1 MLTGWTRGFTAVVG
15 SRRLLAVAGLAALV
29 VAFVPA
35 AAGGMDR
42 GGRAAASAAQ
52 SWPVAGQNVAN
63 TRDQAA
69 ESRISA
75 ANVGQLVQKW
85 SVTTAGDVTATPTV
99 MNGVLYFPDMG
110 GMLWAVG
117 TGGKVH
123 WSQTVASYTGIAGDI
138 SRNSPAIDGGELIT
152 GDGFN
157 LNKLNAGAHVFAVNR
172 TTGALLWS
180 VQVDTDPASIVTGSP
195 TVYNGVVYV
204 GVSSYDESDSSLCC
218 TFRGAV
224 VALSAATGQIL
235 WKTYT
240 VPSDSNA
247 GDSNLPGDYSGGA
260 VWGSAPVV
268 DPATG
273 LLYVATGDN
282 YSVPPGTCQ
291 KPRQKN
297 CQPPVASDYFDSILA
312 LQLST
317 GAVAWDYHTV
327 AADAY
332 SGTCTTLCGPDD
344 DFASS
349 PNLITTTNPVT
360 GTSEQLIGAGQKSG
374 YYWALDPATG
384 QLVWRTKIG
393 PGGGGGGIFWGSA
406 TDGTNIYSAEA
417 DASKAPYTLQGSGP
431 SAGQTITGGSWTA
444 MNAATGAILWQ
455 TPDPQSASDTGYVSV
470 ANGVVYADSNA
481 STGTNMY
488 ALDASTG
495 AVLWSFASGGEVRS
509 GAAIVGPKVY
519 WGSGYRGGHNNKLY
533 AFGLPAGSPAAG
545 WSRHVRQRP
554 FKQICCQPLP

>member
-1 MLTGWTRGFTAVVG
+1 MLTAWMRGLAAVG
-15 SRRLLAVAGLAALV
+15 ERRRLRAAVGLAALV
-29 VAFVPA
+29 VTFLPA

-42 GGRAAASAAQ
+42 SGGGAASVPQ
-52 SWPVAGQNVAN
+52 SWQVAGQNVAN

-69 ESRISA
+69 ESLISA
-75 ANVGQLVQKW
+75 ANVSQLKRKW
-85 SVTTAGDVTATPTV
+85 SVTTAGDVTATPT
-99 MNGVLYFPDMG
+99 MQNGVLYFPDMG
-110 GMLWAVG
+110 GKLWAV
-117 TGGKVH
+117 TSAGKVV
-123 WSQTVASYTGIAGDI
+123 WSNTVASYTGVTGDV
-138 SRNSPAIDGGELIT
+138 SRDSPAIDGAELIT
-152 GDGFN
+152 GDGFH

-224 VALSAATGQIL
+224 VALDAATGQTL
-235 WKTYT
+235 WKAYT
-240 VPSDSNA
+240 VPSNNNDS
-247 GDSNLPGDYSGGA
+247 DSNLPGYYSGGA

-282 YSVPPGTCQ
+282 YSVPAGTCQ
-291 KPRQKN
+291 KPNQQN
-297 CQPPVASDYFDSILA
+297 CQPPAANDRFDSILA

-317 GAVAWDYHTV
+317 GAVAWDYPTV

-332 SGTCTTLCGPDD
+332 NGTCKTLCGPDD

-360 GTSEQLIGAGQKSG
+360 GASEQLIGAGQKSG

-393 PGGGGGGIFWGSA
+393 PGGASGGIFWGSA

-417 DASKAPYTLQGSGP
+417 DAPKKPYTLQGSGP
-431 SAGQTITGGSWTA
+431 YAGQTITGGAWTA
-444 MNAATGAILWQ
+444 MNAATGQILWQ
-455 TPDPQSASDTGYVSV
+455 TPDPQSATDTGYVSV

-481 STGTNMY
+481 RTGTNMY
-488 ALDASTG
+488 ALDANTG
-495 AVLWSFASGGEVRS
+495 TILWSFASGGEVRS

-519 WGSGYRGGHNNKLY
+519 WGSGYSGGHNNTLY
-533 AFGLPAGSPAAG
+533 AFGLPAGARHSP
-545 WSRHVRQRP
+545 
-554 FKQICCQPLP
+554 

>member
-1 MLTGWTRGFTAVVG
+1 MAMGWMRGFTAVG
-15 SRRLLAVAGLAALV
+15 RSRRVRAAVASAALV

-42 GGRAAASAAQ
+42 AGGAAAVAAQ
-52 SWPVAGQNVAN
+52 SWTVAGQNVAN

-69 ESRISA
+69 ESLISA
-75 ANVGQLVQKW
+75 VNVGQLKRKW
-85 SVTTAGDVTATPTV
+85 SFTTAGDVTATPT
-99 MNGVLYFPDMG
+99 MKNGVLYFPDLG

-117 TGGKVH
+117 SGGKVV
-123 WSQTVASYTGIAGDI
+123 WSHTVASYTGVAGDV
-138 SRNSPAIDGGELIT
+138 SRDSPAIYGGELIT
-152 GDGFN
+152 GDGYH
-157 LNKLNAGAHVFAVNR
+157 LNKLNAGAHVFAVDR
-172 TTGALLWS
+172 TTGAPLWS

-195 TVYNGVVYV
+195 TVYQGVVYV
-204 GVSSYDESDSSLCC
+204 GVSSYDESDSALCC
-218 TFRGAV
+218 TFRGTV

-240 VPSDSNA
+240 VPSDNS
-247 GDSNLPGDYSGGA
+247 GSDSNLPGYYSGGA

-282 YSVPPGTCQ
+282 YSVPAGTCQ
-291 KPRQKN
+291 KPNQKN

-312 LQLST
+312 LHLST
-317 GAVAWDYHTV
+317 GAVAWNHPTV
-327 AADAY
+327 TADAY
-332 SGTCTTLCGPDD
+332 NGTCRTLCGPDD

-349 PNLITTTNPVT
+349 PNLITTTNPVN
-360 GTSEQLIGAGQKSG
+360 GTVEHLIGAGQKSG
-374 YYWALDPATG
+374 YYWALNPVTG
-384 QLVWRTKIG
+384 KLVWHTKIG
-393 PGGGGGGIFWGSA
+393 PGSAGGGIFWGSA
-406 TDGTNIYSAEA
+406 TDGTNVYSAEA
-417 DASKAPYTLQGSGP
+417 NENKTPYTLKGSGP
-431 SAGQTITGGSWTA
+431 YAGQTITGGSWTA

-495 AVLWSFASGGEVRS
+495 AILWSFASGGEVRS

-519 WGSGYRGGHNNKLY
+519 WGSGYAGGHNNKLY
-533 AFGLPAGSPAAG
+533 AFGLPAGA
-545 WSRHVRQRP
+545 RHRA
-554 FKQICCQPLP
+554 

>member
-1 MLTGWTRGFTAVVG
+1 MVTGWMRGFTTVGRSGRVRAAVG
-15 SRRLLAVAGLAALV
+15 SAALV
-29 VAFVPA
+29 VAFVTA
-35 AAGGMDR
+35 AAGGMDQA
-42 GGRAAASAAQ
+42 GAAAAGPAQ
-52 SWPVAGQNVAN
+52 SWPVSGQNVAN

-69 ESRISA
+69 ESLISA
-75 ANVGQLVQKW
+75 ANAGQLKRKW
-85 SVTTAGDVTATPTV
+85 SVTTAGDVSATPT
-99 MNGVLYFPDMG
+99 MQNGVLYFPDLG
-110 GMLWAVG
+110 GMLWAVSS
-117 TGGKVH
+117 GGKVV
-123 WSQTVASYTGIAGDI
+123 WSQPVASYTGVAGDV
-138 SRNSPAIDGGELIT
+138 SRDSPAIYGSELIT
-152 GDGFN
+152 GDGFH

-172 TTGALLWS
+172 TTGAPLWS

-204 GVSSYDESDSSLCC
+204 GVSSYDESDTPLCC
-218 TFRGAV
+218 TFRGTV

-240 VPSDSNA
+240 VPSNNNGS
-247 GDSNLPGDYSGGA
+247 DSNLPGYYSGGA

-273 LLYVATGDN
+273 LLYVTTGDD
-282 YSVPPGTCQ
+282 YSVPAGTCQ
-291 KPRQKN
+291 KPNQRN
-297 CQPPVASDYFDSILA
+297 CQPPDPSDYFDSILA

-317 GAVAWDYHTV
+317 GAVAWNHPTV

-332 SGTCTTLCGPDD
+332 NGACKTLCGPDD

-360 GTSEQLIGAGQKSG
+360 GTAEQLIGAGQKSG

-384 QLVWRTKIG
+384 NLVWRTKIG
-393 PGGGGGGIFWGSA
+393 PGGAGGGIFWGSA

-417 DASKAPYTLQGSGP
+417 DAKKTPYTLQGSGP
-431 SAGQTITGGSWTA
+431 YAGQTITSGSWTA

-470 ANGVVYADSNA
+470 ANGVVYAGSSA

-488 ALDASTG
+488 ALDASNGTI
-495 AVLWSFASGGEVRS
+495 LWSFASGGEVQS
-509 GAAIVGPKVY
+509 GAAIVGGKVY
-519 WGSGYRGGHNNKLY
+519 WGSGYHGGRNDKLY
-533 AFGLPAGSPAAG
+533 AFGLPAAA
-545 WSRHVRQRP
+545 RQRA
-554 FKQICCQPLP
+554 

>member
-1 MLTGWTRGFTAVVG
+1 MVTAWVRGFTAVGG
-15 SRRLLAVAGLAALV
+15 SRRLHTAVGLAALA
-29 VAFVPA
+29 VALVPA
-35 AAGGMDR
+35 AAGGMNR
-42 GGRAAASAAQ
+42 PGGARADVAQ

-69 ESRISA
+69 ESLISA
-75 ANVGQLVQKW
+75 TNVSQLKRKW
-85 SVTTAGDVTATPTV
+85 SVTTAGDVSATPTM
-99 MNGVLYFPDMG
+99 MNSTLYFPDMG

-117 TGGKVH
+117 SAGKVL
-123 WSQTVASYTGIAGDI
+123 WSNTVASYTGIAGDI
-138 SRNSPAIDGGELIT
+138 SRNSPAIDGNELIT
-152 GDGFN
+152 GDGFH

-180 VQVDTDPASIVTGSP
+180 VQIDTNPASIVTGSP

-204 GVSSYDESDSSLCC
+204 GVSSYDESDSQLCC

-240 VPSDSNA
+240 VPSNNNGS
-247 GDSNLPGDYSGGA
+247 DSNLPGYYSGDG

-273 LLYVATGDN
+273 LLYVATGNN
-282 YSVPPGTCQ
+282 YTVPAGICKKPGQ
-291 KPRQKN
+291 QN
-297 CQPPVASDYFDSILA
+297 CQLPEADDYFDSILA

-317 GAVAWDYHTV
+317 GAVAWDHLTV
-327 AADAY
+327 TADA
-332 SGTCTTLCGPDD
+332 SNDSCTRPCGPDD

-349 PNLITTTNPVT
+349 PNLISTTNPVT
-360 GTSEQLIGAGQKSG
+360 GAPEQLIGAGQKGG
-374 YYWALDPATG
+374 YYWALDPVTG
-384 QLVWRTKIG
+384 QLVWDTKIG
-393 PGGGGGGIFWGSA
+393 PGGPGGGIFWGSA
-406 TDGTNIYSAEA
+406 TDGTNVYSAEA
-417 DASKAPYTLQGSGP
+417 DAKKKPYTLQGSGP
-431 SAGQTITGGSWTA
+431 YAGQTITGGSWTA

-455 TPDPQSASDTGYVSV
+455 TPDPQSAPDTGYVSV
-470 ANGVVYADSNA
+470 ANGVVYAGSNA

-495 AVLWSFASGGEVRS
+495 AILWSFASGGEVRS

-519 WGSGYRGGHNNKLY
+519 WGSGYQGGHNNKLY
-533 AFGLPAGSPAAG
+533 AFGLPTG
-545 WSRHVRQRP
+545 SRHGA
-554 FKQICCQPLP
+554 